1 MIEPVARLL
10 ASYSSSDSPP
20 RETTSDSD
28 KASIARKHSRR
39 NSAAASSVTIEHPC
53 IPYSIC
59 GTRKPADL
67 QTETVRDGGIF
78 RHIHHALNGRYS
90 PSLAI
95 GAVETNRYERPEPS
109 TRLAQRDLAKRP
121 SPPHW
126 HTNRQRPR
134 EPSSNRLK
142 IPVGVAAAL
151 REIRAH
157 SRWVER

>member
-59 GTRKPADL
+59 GTRKTADL
-67 QTETVRDGGIF
+67 QPETVADGGTL
-78 RHIHHALNGRYS
+78 RHIHHVLNGRYL

-95 GAVETNRYERPEPS
+95 GAVETNRYQWPEPS
-109 TRLAQRDLAKRP
+109 TPLAQRELAKGP
-121 SPPHW
+121 SPP
-126 HTNRQRPR
+126 R
-134 EPSSNRLK
+134 
-142 IPVGVAAAL
+142 
-151 REIRAH
+151 
-157 SRWVER
+157 